1 MDRVQITLYK
11 NSVHFKCS
19 KPIRYSKVPVF
30 LPPTK
35 IYTFLCFHCILSNYD
50 TRHEV
55 FRISVMS
62 PTSHKTVFCSQMIQS
77 DNTLPAGVKSETCQ
91 QYVWP
96 TVTYWQTIKA
106 TPQPSWLVT
115 GFSLQVHIC
124 AKEAHMGFVVEKEAL
139 GQAFLKSPSVFPSIL
154 FPPTPYFL
162 IHRLPQ
168 MKKSCSFHPIKT
180 CWQYLAMVCG
190 SHSLA

>member
-1 MDRVQITLYK
+1 MFPLHSFQLWHKTWSFQDFSNVTHFTLHWL
-11 NSVHFKCS
+11 SW
-19 KPIRYSKVPVF
+19 
-30 LPPTK
+30 
-35 IYTFLCFHCILSNYD
+35 IYA
-50 TRHEV
+50 
-55 FRISVMS
+55 
-62 PTSHKTVFCSQMIQS
+62 HKTVFCSQMIQS

-91 QYVWP
+91 QYLWP

-154 FPPTPYFL
+154 FPPTPYCL
-162 IHRLPQ
+162 IHRLRQ

-180 CWQYLAMVCG
+180 CWQYLPMVCG